1 MITLT
6 RKKID
11 FSSYSATD
19 LAVWPL
25 IVEASSDSVEEDANV
40 FVYHAGEQALGDSSG
55 IRYGDTFSNVA
66 SVQDM
71 LVIPV
76 GEPLD
81 LPEELMTKDRN
92 IPYYRTNK
100 VELSCYNAHEAE
112 RAWDI
117 IKRDVRALVRGLDI
131 YNTKL
136 SKEETVTYE

>member
-11 FSSYSATD
+11 FSDYSATD
-19 LAVWPL
+19 LALWPL
-25 IVEASSDSVEEDANV
+25 IVEASTDSENEDANV
-40 FVYHAGEQALGDSSG
+40 FVYHAGEQALGDDSG
-55 IRYGDTFSNVA
+55 IRYGDTFNNVA

-71 LVIPV
+71 LVIPIGATV
-76 GEPLD
+76 ELS
-81 LPEELMTKDRN
+81 EELMSKDKN

-100 VELSCYNAHEAE
+100 VELSCYSADEAE
-112 RAWDI
+112 RTWDI
-117 IKRDVRALVRGLDI
+117 IKRDVRALVRGLNI

>member
-6 RKKID
+6 RKKLEFTEESI
-11 FSSYSATD
+11 T

-25 IVEASSDSVEEDANV
+25 VVEASTDDENEDANV
-40 FVYHAGEQALGDSSG
+40 FVYHAGEQALGDASG

-76 GEPLD
+76 GNPIELS
-81 LPEELMTKDRN
+81 EELMSKDKN

-100 VELSCYNAHEAE
+100 VELSCYSAEEAE

-117 IKRDVRALVRGLDI
+117 IKMDVKALVRGLNI
-131 YNTKL
+131 YNNIL